1 MEDFFNYKNIIIIQ
15 YIGETSNMR
24 RLIRNR
30 MNVKSEIRPLQRLG
44 KLCVII

>member
-30 MNVKSEIRPLQRLG
+30 MNVKLDHYKGEENY
-44 KLCVII
+44 V